1 MIFEELC
8 RRGLAKQSEDGAS
21 IPLHPLVRN
30 LFLVLLGQILRE
42 GGPGLGLELSPAT
55 DSPKIQA
62 ALVQLLGLP
71 TPQPSAGRV
80 VTVDLELV
88 GPNLEAVPLDEVV
101 QFRAEHGA
109 EFRAYA
115 RRLRAVVRGDGGR
128 LIGRGR
134 KRSRRSFGGDP
145 RSRRGPK
152 ARTAQGDRGSRRDWP
167 RYRRRSNKRRC
178 GRTRRRHPF
187 GALDSYGSRGPP
199 T

>member
-1 MIFEELC
+1 MGGLGDPELAQMIFEELC

-88 GPNLEAVPLDEVV
+88 GRIWKP
-101 QFRAEHGA
+101 FRLTRWSSSEQST
-109 EFRAYA
+109 E
-115 RRLRAVVRGDGGR
+115 
-128 LIGRGR
+128 
-134 KRSRRSFGGDP
+134 RSFGPTLGVYARWCVGMAGDSSDEDASVLADRLEEIREAGEALRWAASKMCRQP
-145 RSRRGPK
+145 RLI
-152 ARTAQGDRGSRRDWP
+152 WP
-167 RYRRRSNKRRC
+167 PSFGHGRRC
-178 GRTRRRHPF
+178 LRVCVLG
-187 GALDSYGSRGPP
+187 
-199 T
+199 